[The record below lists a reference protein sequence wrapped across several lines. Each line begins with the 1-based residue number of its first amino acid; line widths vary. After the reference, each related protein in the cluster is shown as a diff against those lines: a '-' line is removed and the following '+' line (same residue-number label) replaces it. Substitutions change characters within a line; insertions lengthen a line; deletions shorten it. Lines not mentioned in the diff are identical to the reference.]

1 MAAHDGVSCGRGPIA
16 RLIDHARWCSATTAA
31 AAAAG
36 MLHSRGRQQHLGYSK
51 YWGNFARQM
60 HWQDVVADLRL
71 KSLSLLALKCEL
83 ATQAAYL
90 RRIATVLGLRARHH
104 ARVPDD
110 AARFANRFEVS
121 LVEFGFLAWLSGQF
135 GNAGIAL
142 IYSST

>member
-60 HWQDVVADLRL
+60 HWQDVVADPRQSRWRRLRT
-71 KSLSLLALKCEL
+71 SMAPHHGW
-83 ATQAAYL
+83 YD
-90 RRIATVLGLRARHH
+90 RARWTLNSK
-104 ARVPDD
+104 R
-110 AARFANRFEVS
+110 
-121 LVEFGFLAWLSGQF
+121 LL
-135 GNAGIAL
+135 
-142 IYSST
+142 